1 MGAEF
6 NKEFGSDVAITLTPV
21 GSGRLEVYLN
31 GSLIFDRKAA
41 GKYPNYTDVSEM
53 KMTIM
58 EKVPALK

>member
-1 MGAEF
+1 M
-6 NKEFGSDVAITLTPV
+6 